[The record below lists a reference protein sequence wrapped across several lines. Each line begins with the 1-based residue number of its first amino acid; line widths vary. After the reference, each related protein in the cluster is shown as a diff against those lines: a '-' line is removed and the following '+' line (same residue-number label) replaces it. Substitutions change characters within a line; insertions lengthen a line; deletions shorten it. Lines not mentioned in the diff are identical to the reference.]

1 MSINEPKEF
10 NLTDEGLIL
19 SFSDNRYLFPYRYL
33 RLQCPCANCV
43 EEMTGRNIL
52 NVDSVPDDI
61 FIVDH
66 LVIGNYAYQFLWS
79 NADSAQQ
86 QEYIHFNYSKYW
98 LRTMR
103 QLRNYNIQAFKI
115 V

>member
-79 NADSAQQ
+79 NADRVLNNRNI
-86 QEYIHFNYSKYW
+86 YISI
-98 LRTMR
+98 TP
-103 QLRNYNIQAFKI
+103 NIG
-115 V
+115 

>member
-1 MSINEPKEF
+1 MSISEPKEF
-10 NLTDEGLIL
+10 NLTDDGLIL
-19 SFSDNRYLFPYRYL
+19 SFSEDRYLFPYRYL

-79 NADSAQQ
+79 NADRCSTTGIYTY
-86 QEYIHFNYSKYW
+86 EM
-98 LRTMR
+98 L
-103 QLRNYNIQAFKI
+103 KI
-115 V
+115 LAENDNAVRKL